1 MTMTPTQIQLVRQT
15 WTRLLPIQREA
26 GNVFYDRLF
35 TLDPDIRRLFK
46 RDIAAQG
53 AMLMAALNG
62 VVMSLDRMER
72 VLPMARELAI
82 RHVAWGV
89 EERHYDT
96 VGEALL
102 WTLAQALADE
112 FTPPVRE
119 AWGAA
124 YGALADVMKAAAYP
138 GSRCGAEGPA

>member
-1 MTMTPTQIQLVRQT
+1 MTPTQIQLVQKT
-15 WTRLLPIQREA
+15 WARVLPIQREA

-35 TLDPDIRRLFK
+35 VLDPDIRRLFK

-62 VVMSLDRMER
+62 VVLSLDRMER
-72 VLPMARELAI
+72 VLPMAQELAV

-89 EERHYDT
+89 EARHYDT

-102 WTLAQALADE
+102 WTLEQGLGDAFTLEVRDAWGTAYAALA
-112 FTPPVRE
+112 E
-119 AWGAA
+119 A
-124 YGALADVMKAAAYP
+124 MKTAAYP
-138 GSRCGAEGPA
+138 SATAGRQAAS

>member
-15 WTRLLPIQREA
+15 WTRVLPIQREA

-35 TLDPDIRRLFK
+35 TLDPDIRRLFR

-82 RHVAWGV
+82 RHLAWGV
-89 EERHYDT
+89 EARHYDT

-102 WTLAQALADE
+102 WTLAQGLGDE

-119 AWGAA
+119 AWSAA
-124 YGALADVMKAAAYP
+124 YRMLADAMTAAAYP
-138 GSRCGAEGPA
+138 GSSSGGVPAV